1 MVSRVVPAR
10 VADTLLDCGCKAG
23 VQWRGMRATQQ
34 SAGEVFT
41 PHLGGHASVTCS
53 NGLIGTH
60 LAATQH
66 GMGPQPTAE
75 RLPVDGPN
83 PCGRPVNIADRSDGS
98 REESR
103 IERVSMRRLKQQKC
117 KVDGKSP
124 YFRSPTKVG
133 RASLALRLVVL
144 PPDGPRRR
152 LRCIGAARRCEIGRR
167 RCLTRFL
174 RDRVTTV
181 TSCYRFCNK

>member
-1 MVSRVVPAR
+1 MCSGAGCGQRSKVQEWCSHLTLEAIHRLRVR
-10 VADTLLDCGCKAG
+10 T
-23 VQWRGMRATQQ
+23 
-34 SAGEVFT
+34 
-41 PHLGGHASVTCS
+41 AS
-53 NGLIGTH
+53 LGTH

-66 GMGPQPTAE
+66 GMAAEPTAE
-75 RLPVDGPN
+75 RLPVDVPN

-152 LRCIGAARRCEIGRR
+152 PRCIGAARRREIGRR
-167 RCLTRFL
+167 RSLTRFV
-174 RDRVTTV
+174 RDGVTIV
-181 TSCYRFCNK
+181 TLCNKKCYKHR